1 MVKRGPRHTVGP
13 PRWAIIT
20 AFEGWELTH
29 LAAKA
34 KSHGLLTES
43 DRAFLSKVG
52 RQSRNQQPLA
62 EEQAH
67 HQKKVLGELVQAH
80 LGGAPCER
88 PDCTACA
95 KLAGGTTTV
104 VILAPE
110 AAATPPPTQE
120 QVRGIPGVSYAPQ
133 FIPELAFSPEDAQV
147 LANVHDGVHEEAHLW
162 RLNLDANELSLMSGF
177 DELLC
182 LPLVR
187 GVRKFDYQIATAFK
201 VLRDL
206 RGRALLA
213 DEVGLGK
220 TIEAALILKE
230 YVVRGLVRKALVL
243 VPASLTVQWQEEL
256 REKFGLHFE
265 IMDEIEDWE
274 RHPFVIA
281 SLDTAKRDV
290 NREVIERLYYDL
302 VIVDEAHKLR
312 HRNTKNWKFV
322 SAIRRKYI
330 LMLTATPVQN
340 DLEELFNLVT
350 LLKPGQLK
358 TWGAFRKEFFEAGDR
373 RTPANA
379 PELRQLL
386 LEVMIRNRRGEAI
399 TLPPRRVDAVEV
411 SLAPDERDLYTGV
424 TKFIRRWYANSPNA
438 NRLSLMVLQREI
450 GSSPAAATETLR
462 RLREGSNFSWE
473 ERAEL
478 DQLYQRAAAIR
489 DSERA
494 KRLVEL
500 VDKVPD
506 KVIVFTQYYRT
517 MLWLAGRLRA
527 RGFSIATFH
536 GGMNPMEKETAVRDF
551 RASSQVFLSTEAGGE
566 GRNLQFAHRLVN
578 FDLPWNPL
586 RLEQRIGRIHRIGQ
600 TREVHVVNLWA
611 KDTIEEYVLEL
622 LDKKIHMFELVVGEL
637 DMVLGNLDEHKS
649 FDALLMEV
657 WTIEDEVRRR
667 QELEKLGASLLAAR
681 TEYERTKDLEDRLF
695 GNDLAAGAAVTP

>member
-1 MVKRGPRHTVGP
+1 MSPLPRGGP
-13 PRWAIIT
+13 FIT

-29 LAAKA
+29 LAGKA
-34 KSHGLLTES
+34 KRHEILSESDRTFLYKIGRQATDRQPLTES
-43 DRAFLSKVG
+43 QGGHL
-52 RQSRNQQPLA
+52 
-62 EEQAH
+62 
-67 HQKKVLGELVQAH
+67 KKVLGELVQAH
-80 LGGAPCER
+80 LGGAPCDR

-95 KLAGGTTTV
+95 KLSGGTTSV
-104 VILAPE
+104 AILAPPAP
-110 AAATPPPTQE
+110 AAPAPEQE
-120 QVRGIPGVSYAPQ
+120 SIVGLLGISYIPQ
-133 FIPELAFSPEDAQV
+133 FIPELAFSPDDAQV
-147 LANVHDGVHEEAHLW
+147 LAKVHDGVHEDAQLW
-162 RLNLDANELSLMSGF
+162 RLNLEANELSLVSGF

-220 TIEAALILKE
+220 TIEACLILKE
-230 YVVRGLVRKALVL
+230 YVIRGLVRKALVL

-290 NREVIERLYYDL
+290 NREIIEKLYYDL

-312 HRNTKNWKFV
+312 HRTTKNWKFV

-350 LLKPGQLK
+350 LLKPGQLM
-358 TWGAFRKEFFEAGDR
+358 TWGAYRKEFFEGGDR
-373 RTPANA
+373 RTPANTA
-379 PELRQLL
+379 ELRQLL

-399 TLPPRRVDAVEV
+399 TLPPRRVDSVEV
-411 SLAPDERDLYTGV
+411 PLARDERDLYTGV
-424 TKFIRRWYANSPNA
+424 TKFIRRWYADAPVG

-450 GSSPAAATETLR
+450 GSSPAAAAETLR
-462 RLREGSNFSWE
+462 RLRESPNFSWE

-478 DQLYQRAAAIR
+478 DQLYQRSAAIR
-489 DSERA
+489 DSERG
-494 KRLVEL
+494 KRLLEL
-500 VDKVPD
+500 VKKVPD

-517 MLWLAGRLRA
+517 LLWLEGKLK
-527 RGFSIATFH
+527 GHGLSLSTFH
-536 GGMNPMEKETAVRDF
+536 GGMNPMEKEEAVRDF
-551 RASSQVFLSTEAGGE
+551 RNKSQVFLSTEAGGE

-611 KDTIEEYVLEL
+611 RDTIEEYVLEL
-622 LDKKIHMFELVVGEL
+622 LDKKIHMFELVIGEL

-649 FDALLMEV
+649 FDELLMEV
-657 WTIEDEVRRR
+657 WTIEDEAQRR
-667 QELEKLGASLLAAR
+667 QKLEKLGESLVSAR
-681 TEYERTKDLEDRLF
+681 TEYEKTKDLEDRLF
-695 GNDLAAGAAVTP
+695 GDDLAVAAAVAP